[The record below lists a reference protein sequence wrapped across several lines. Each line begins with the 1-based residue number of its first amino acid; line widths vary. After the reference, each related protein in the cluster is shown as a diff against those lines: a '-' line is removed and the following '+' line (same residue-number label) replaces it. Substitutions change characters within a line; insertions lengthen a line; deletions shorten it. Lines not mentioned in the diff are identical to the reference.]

1 MSGTASGLVLGFLL
15 ATAYGAGFHVL
26 IGGPPRRI
34 VLYVLAAW
42 VGFVIGHFVGD
53 FLSIDLLNLGAVHLL
68 SASLGA
74 WVALVMSWFLS
85 RQEA

>member
-15 ATAYGAGFHVL
+15 ATAYGAGFHL
-26 IGGPPRRI
+26 LMGGPPRKI

-42 VGFVIGHFVGD
+42 IGFVIGHFVGD
-53 FLSIDLLNLGAVHLL
+53 FLSIDLLDLGAVHLL

-85 RQEA
+85 RQQA

>member
-15 ATAYGAGFHVL
+15 ATAYGAGFHL
-26 IGGPPRRI
+26 LMGGPPRKI

-42 VGFVIGHFVGD
+42 IGFVIGHFVGD
-53 FLSIDLLNLGAVHLL
+53 FLSINLLDLGAVHLL

-85 RQEA
+85 RQQA